1 MWQIIVD
8 ELAQGLPSQNH
19 LIRVGLRLLV
29 AMLLGACIGWNRER
43 IGKAAGWRTHVLV
56 ALGSALFVMAPEEA
70 GFEREDMSRVIQG
83 VATGI
88 GFIGAGAILKLESE
102 KEIQGLTTAAGLY
115 VTSAI
120 GIAVG
125 LGRLGIAILA
135 TVMALAALA
144 MISAINRPQE
154 E

>member
-8 ELAQGLPSQNH
+8 ELAQGLPSQDRM
-19 LIRVGLRLLV
+19 IRVGLRLLV

-43 IGKAAGWRTHVLV
+43 TGKAAGWRTHVLV

-70 GFEREDMSRVIQG
+70 GLKLEGMSRVIQG
-83 VATGI
+83 VTTGV

-135 TVMALAALA
+135 TVMALVVLA
-144 MISAINRPQE
+144 MISVIHRQQE
-154 E
+154 K

>member
-1 MWQIIVD
+1 MD
-8 ELAQGLPSQNH
+8 ELAQGLPSQDRM
-19 LIRVGLRLLV
+19 IRVGLRLLV

-43 IGKAAGWRTHVLV
+43 TGKPAGWRTHVLV

-70 GFEREDMSRVIQG
+70 GLKLDGMSRVIQG
-83 VATGI
+83 VTTGV

-135 TVMALAALA
+135 TVMALVVLA
-144 MISAINRPQE
+144 MISVIHRQQE
-154 E
+154 K

>member
-1 MWQIIVD
+1 M
-8 ELAQGLPSQNH
+8 
-19 LIRVGLRLLV
+19 IRVGLRLLV

-43 IGKAAGWRTHVLV
+43 TGKPAGWRTHVLV
-56 ALGSALFVMAPEEA
+56 ALDSALFVMAPEEA
-70 GFEREDMSRVIQG
+70 GLKLDGMSRVIQG
-83 VATGI
+83 VTTGV

-135 TVMALAALA
+135 TVMALVVLA
-144 MISAINRPQE
+144 MISVIHRQQE
-154 E
+154 K